1 MSAFPAIVLKKSFLT
16 NDRKFLG
23 PLMRLVCCDVRDHIV
38 TPKIEHGS
46 SWRRY
51 RALQRQGSL
60 RISFRG
66 IFDAAQFSTFST
78 VSALFGHGAMSD
90 LSPLCAPKRTSADCP
105 KFMGSRPNL

>member
-23 PLMRLVCCDVRDHIV
+23 PLMRLVRCDVRDHIV

-60 RISFRG
+60 RISFRE

-78 VSALFGHGAMSD
+78 VSVISGPRSTKAQC
-90 LSPLCAPKRTSADCP
+90 PLHPCRLNRSTQH
-105 KFMGSRPNL
+105 RR